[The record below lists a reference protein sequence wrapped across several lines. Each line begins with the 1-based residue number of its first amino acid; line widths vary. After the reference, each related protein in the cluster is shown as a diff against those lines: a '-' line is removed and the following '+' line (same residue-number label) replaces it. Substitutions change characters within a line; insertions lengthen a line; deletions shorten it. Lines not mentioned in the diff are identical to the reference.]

1 LWKPNTPDGYK
12 PIVRENLARRFDY
25 LDGQLDGRDYLA
37 GAGFTIADAYCFTI
51 LNWTNLHDI
60 DLSRWPNLKA
70 YVGRVAARPKV
81 QEAMRAE
88 GLLK

>member
-1 LWKPNTPDGYK
+1 MPVPTSL
-12 PIVRENLARRFDY
+12 RFA
-25 LDGQLDGRDYLA
+25 LA
-37 GAGFTIADAYCFTI
+37 GETPTRSQPADVAVARCVGPPRICVRKGI

>member
-1 LWKPNTPDGYK
+1 VGPPR
-12 PIVRENLARRFDY
+12 ICVRK
-25 LDGQLDGRDYLA
+25 G
-37 GAGFTIADAYCFTI
+37 I

-70 YVGRVAARPKV
+70 YVGRVAAQPKV
-81 QEAMRAE
+81 QEAMGAE